1 MTDLILIIFGLIAVI
16 GGLATAINKDPFD
29 KLISLGI
36 LAGGAIPFIVNRGY
50 MDVAIAV
57 ALTVPVTTIFILLIC
72 RREIT

>member
-16 GGLATAINKDPFD
+16 GALATAIKKDPFD

-36 LAGGAIPFIVNRGY
+36 LAGGVIPFIVNRGY

-72 RREIT
+72 RREII